1 LVKGYALNVV
11 GRGGLTLVSA
21 GPSKRTL
28 SKQRTRQKILQVA
41 KTLFADRG
49 YEGATIRDIAAAAGM
64 STGAVFANFA
74 DKGDLFAEIAAAE
87 HEDLLETMRAA
98 AQDRAPA
105 QAVLAMLEAAAERHL
120 GDLALFRV
128 TTAANWAA
136 DGLIAAVLG
145 DGSPAGR
152 ADWERDVGLIAQM
165 LWDCYLATLTRAS
178 LGRLSATA
186 VKRRLKE
193 EVEVILAGARQA

>member
-1 LVKGYALNVV
+1 LAKGYALNVV
-11 GRGGLTLVSA
+11 GRGGLTLVST

-41 KTLFADRG
+41 KKLFADRG

-74 DKGDLFAEIAAAE
+74 DKGDLFAEIAGAE
-87 HEDLLETMRAA
+87 HEALLEAMRDA
-98 AQDRAPA
+98 AQHKAPA
-105 QAVLAMLEAAAERHL
+105 QAALAMLEAAAERHL

-128 TTAANWAA
+128 MTITNWTA
-136 DGLIAAVLG
+136 DDLIAAALG
-145 DGSPAGR
+145 EGSSASR
-152 ADWERDVGLIAQM
+152 IEWKRDVGLVAQM
-165 LWDCYLATLTRAS
+165 LWDCYLATLMRAS
-178 LGRLSATA
+178 LGRLSAAA